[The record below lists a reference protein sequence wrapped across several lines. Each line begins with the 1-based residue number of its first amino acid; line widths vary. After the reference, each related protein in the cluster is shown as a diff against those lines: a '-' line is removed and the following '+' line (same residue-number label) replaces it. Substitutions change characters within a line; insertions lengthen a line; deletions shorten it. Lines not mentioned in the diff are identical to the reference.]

1 MRKNKIF
8 AEITKNTMLLSTS
21 GILNK
26 IEGVAQESK
35 KDKIRREALE
45 KQQREKEKQEAA
57 RME

>member
-1 MRKNKIF
+1 
-8 AEITKNTMLLSTS
+8 MLLSTT